1 MDQFEKRHLAV
12 NWVDGMLINSNHFQQ
27 LEKSINSR
35 IAQPAGL
42 YINANKYGL
51 IPDAYN
57 QWIYELDW
65 DASVNSLHVKH
76 CKAVTPGGWVI
87 DIFPELNVKI
97 TPDIPKMERESSPH
111 PEGLWAIL
119 LHIHPHEPEEIGI
132 PDPSETAKTGTRLPY
147 NIPKYTLELLP
158 KGSNKAISGS
168 NTLLIGMFQL
178 EASNLHLLPYEKT
191 DENERLKYFV
201 PPCINLRSNPVL
213 SEIHIKLRDKLIKI
227 HENAIKTVKNID
239 EKQIREW
246 DSSVAIP
253 MRTLGDEIGKYL
265 ALHLGPFRL
274 LIPDQPPVYLV
285 NYFVQFASFF
295 QTILNLLQDAHKQ
308 RLLNFF
314 EVWTKLSPAELE
326 QGFRKISTL
335 PYSHEDI
342 ADSVST
348 LDNFLSKIHLL
359 FEQMSKL
366 EPKWE
371 EKKKPKETSTI
382 VEQKK
387 EENKGGL
394 GGITI
399 RNIDNS

>member
-147 NIPKYTLELLP
+147 NIPKNRRSYSC
-158 KGSNKAISGS
+158 KYW
-168 NTLLIGMFQL
+168 
-178 EASNLHLLPYEKT
+178 LHLLDNEKLFWPL
-191 DENERLKYFV
+191 DS
-201 PPCINLRSNPVL
+201 NLQRELHNFQS
-213 SEIHIKLRDKLIKI
+213 SLI
-227 HENAIKTVKNID
+227 
-239 EKQIREW
+239 
-246 DSSVAIP
+246 S
-253 MRTLGDEIGKYL
+253 
-265 ALHLGPFRL
+265 
-274 LIPDQPPVYLV
+274 
-285 NYFVQFASFF
+285 
-295 QTILNLLQDAHKQ
+295 
-308 RLLNFF
+308 
-314 EVWTKLSPAELE
+314 
-326 QGFRKISTL
+326 
-335 PYSHEDI
+335 
-342 ADSVST
+342 
-348 LDNFLSKIHLL
+348 
-359 FEQMSKL
+359 
-366 EPKWE
+366 
-371 EKKKPKETSTI
+371 
-382 VEQKK
+382 
-387 EENKGGL
+387 
-394 GGITI
+394 
-399 RNIDNS
+399 